1 MVLKIGDSHLFWEK
15 LIGDCPRL
23 VKTYAIDSITNRYDE
38 NTNDNI
44 HMVYDDA
51 GNTTTDQ
58 DGYLYTWD
66 YENRIV
72 NIKDSSDND
81 VVDYTYDALG
91 RRIRKIDM
99 PGHSTLESTTLYWY
113 NNNWQVLAETDGAD
127 SLERIFLY
135 GNYIDEVLI
144 HQEVANSYQLYYQL
158 QDHLYSSVA
167 LLDQNNTVVQRVE
180 YDSYGK
186 PSKLND
192 NYTTFSGTD
201 TGNPYCFTG
210 RRVDVIDSGDK
221 VLQYSRNRYLDY
233 ETGRWLS
240 HDPLG
245 YVDTLNMYE
254 YVISNPLSYTD
265 PYGLQL
271 TMNPCAL
278 AAAGFTPAEIAV
290 IKGTTVAAVMVA
302 LKKCPPKTPTKT
314 PSRPRAPKYP
324 PPKPPKSDKH
334 KKCEALYGAYKAIG
348 DAIKCSGCD
357 TPWIRVGKTTVLL
370 SIAAGR
376 LAYLEM
382 RCDRVFGNPPSA
394 EKGHWDMYNQVQG
407 MIVKCWNMPMCQKP

>member
-1 MVLKIGDSHLFWEK
+1 
-15 LIGDCPRL
+15 
-23 VKTYAIDSITNRYDE
+23 
-38 NTNDNI
+38 
-44 HMVYDDA
+44 MVYDDA

-81 VVDYTYDALG
+81 VVYYTYDALG

-167 LLDQNNTVVQRVE
+167 LLDQNNTIVQRVE

-186 PSKLND
+186 PKHMD
-192 NYTTFSGTD
+192 KYYA
-201 TGNPYCFTG
+201 TGGAGVGNSYYFTG
-210 RRVDVIDSGDK
+210 RRVDVLDGGDK
-221 VLQYSRNRYLDY
+221 LLQYSRMRYLDY

-245 YVDTLNMYE
+245 YVDGLSLYE
-254 YVISNPLSYTD
+254 YV
-265 PYGLQL
+265 
-271 TMNPCAL
+271 A
-278 AAAGFTPAEIAV
+278 
-290 IKGTTVAAVMVA
+290 
-302 LKKCPPKTPTKT
+302 
-314 PSRPRAPKYP
+314 SRP
-324 PPKPPKSDKH
+324 
-334 KKCEALYGAYKAIG
+334 
-348 DAIKCSGCD
+348 
-357 TPWIRVGKTTVLL
+357 
-370 SIAAGR
+370 
-376 LAYLEM
+376 
-382 RCDRVFGNPPSA
+382 
-394 EKGHWDMYNQVQG
+394 
-407 MIVKCWNMPMCQKP
+407 IV